1 MMPTKQNG
9 FISKQYLLTI
19 GGALIAAL
27 IVILII
33 ATVRKIDTITSAAPA
48 ATQPAAVSTSTTT
61 TTPVTK
67 STPPQPPEDDAPLTD
82 TEILSRIDEYSDP
95 DDPTKPSSL
104 VGASDDVIRSLNPLE
119 AADLLNTSV
128 AVARGKSGGPRYIF
142 NLGRIAC
149 LHGYKTLCM
158 QLLNEAANGGSAP
171 ALAYLGQ
178 IALADGDTAKAI
190 EYFKK
195 AIKAGI
201 KSIDIQKQLADL
213 TNPKKSE
220 TPTSDTPSDL
230 MIDLSD
236 YDQFAGAEIM
246 KKIISGNYSDL
257 NAPDS
262 DMEWLT
268 LVYVQSVHNTLW
280 SGGDILFMA
289 HPKIMIELDL
299 GVGMQAAYRLRTSR
313 SVVSHNV
320 YNAVNA
326 AVPAALDA
334 FKKMVDSLNNS
345 RSVLEYFESIPSIA
359 ADTSRQVVDARN
371 KWLKYKLQGEYDARR
386 LAIGFGTEIPGNLQ
400 NREQFRKIYKA
411 IKNYVY
417 SK

>member
-1 MMPTKQNG
+1 
-9 FISKQYLLTI
+9 
-19 GGALIAAL
+19 
-27 IVILII
+27 
-33 ATVRKIDTITSAAPA
+33 
-48 ATQPAAVSTSTTT
+48 
-61 TTPVTK
+61 
-67 STPPQPPEDDAPLTD
+67 
-82 TEILSRIDEYSDP
+82 
-95 DDPTKPSSL
+95 
-104 VGASDDVIRSLNPLE
+104 
-119 AADLLNTSV
+119 
-128 AVARGKSGGPRYIF
+128 
-142 NLGRIAC
+142 
-149 LHGYKTLCM
+149 
-158 QLLNEAANGGSAP
+158 
-171 ALAYLGQ
+171 
-178 IALADGDTAKAI
+178 
-190 EYFKK
+190 
-195 AIKAGI
+195 
-201 KSIDIQKQLADL
+201 
-213 TNPKKSE
+213 
-220 TPTSDTPSDL
+220 
-230 MIDLSD
+230 
-236 YDQFAGAEIM
+236 M

-371 KWLKYKLQGEYDARR
+371 KWLKYKLQGEYDAHR